1 MSMQSPTGGQLDF
14 QQIWTKVVD
23 YVDPRWLPGL
33 IVLALAG
40 LIYIVAGWI
49 LRRVEKR
56 LAARTETDLDDEF
69 LRALRKV
76 VRLTV
81 VAWAISQLLGQWVPV
96 LGTRPPEGGEWV
108 ANDVQPQDWVWGIW
122 TILVFFP
129 ISRFVGHVMATF
141 EQKVMSRSDTALDET
156 ALPMVNRFIR
166 FLVIAVGVLLALP
179 QLGIS
184 IAPLLGGAGV
194 LGLALSFAA
203 KDTLSNLIAG
213 VLLIM
218 DRPFK
223 VGDRIELWNAPR
235 ETGTWGDV
243 IEIGLRATKIR
254 NPDNLVVVVPN
265 NEIMRRDII
274 NYTMSGDDIRL
285 RIPFSCAYESDIE
298 RAKALLKEVAHE
310 VKGVKL
316 DPAPIVIVR
325 GFGPSEVN
333 LQLRVWIMEARSRR
347 RIADEITEK
356 AMVAFA
362 EAGVEIP
369 YPKRELYIRGDGGV
383 AGLLPTGE

>member
-1 MSMQSPTGGQLDF
+1 MDSLGYLQGL
-14 QQIWTKVVD
+14 WNEALR
-23 YVDPRWLPGL
+23 YAEPRWLPSL
-33 IVLALAG
+33 IVLLLAG
-40 LIYIVAGWI
+40 VIYIVAGGI
-49 LRRVEKR
+49 LHRVEKR
-56 LAARTETDLDDEF
+56 LAARTETELDDEF
-69 LRALRKV
+69 LRSLRKV

-81 VAWAISQLLGQWVPV
+81 VAWAVSQLLD
-96 LGTRPPEGGEWV
+96 EWV
-108 ANDVQPQDWVWGIW
+108 QPLAAVIDGVRELNDVQPQDWVWGIW
-122 TILVFFP
+122 TVLVFFP
-129 ISRFVGHVMATF
+129 ISRFVGHLMATF
-141 EQKVMSRSDTALDET
+141 EQKVMSRTDTALDET
-156 ALPMVNRFIR
+156 ALPMVNRFVR

-179 QLGIS
+179 QVGIS

-194 LGLALSFAA
+194 MGLALSFAA

-285 RIPFSCAYESDIE
+285 RIPFSCAYEADIE
-298 RAKALLKEVAHE
+298 RAKVLLKQVARE

-333 LQLRVWIMEARSRR
+333 LQLRVWVVEARSRR
-347 RIADEITEK
+347 RIADEITER

-362 EAGVEIP
+362 EAGLEIP
-369 YPKRELYIRGDGGV
+369 YPKRELYIKGGG
-383 AGLLPTGE
+383 AEGLLPSGG

>member
-1 MSMQSPTGGQLDF
+1 MDSQLDF
-14 QQIWTKVVD
+14 QQLWTDLVA
-23 YVDPRWLPGL
+23 YVEPRWLPSL
-33 IVLALAG
+33 IVLALTG

-81 VAWAISQLLGQWVPV
+81 VAWAISQLLGEWVPA
-96 LGTRPPEGGEWV
+96 LGTGSRETSDFL

-122 TILVFFP
+122 TVLVFFP
-129 ISRFVGHVMATF
+129 ISRFIGHLMATF
-141 EQKVMSRSDTALDET
+141 EQKVMSRTDTALDET
-156 ALPMVNRFIR
+156 ALPMVNRFVR

-179 QLGIS
+179 QVGIS

-194 LGLALSFAA
+194 MGLALSFAA

-298 RAKALLKEVAHE
+298 RAKALLKAVAPE

-333 LQLRVWIMEARSRR
+333 LQLRVWIVEARSRR

-369 YPKRELYIRGDGGV
+369 YPKRELYIRGGDV
-383 AGLLPTGE
+383 QGLLPSGE

>member
-1 MSMQSPTGGQLDF
+1 MDLPELQDL
-14 QQIWTKVVD
+14 WNNALA
-23 YVDPRWLPGL
+23 YVEPRWLPSL

-40 LIYIVAGWI
+40 IIYVVAGWI
-49 LRRVEKR
+49 LRRLDKR

-69 LRALRKV
+69 LRSLRKV

-81 VAWAISQLLGQWVPV
+81 VAWAIARLLAQWVPPLV
-96 LGTRPPEGGEWV
+96 TVTEGVREL
-108 ANDVQPQDWVWGIW
+108 NDVQPGDWVWGIW
-122 TILVFFP
+122 TILVFLP

-141 EQKVMSRSDTALDET
+141 EKRVMSRSDTALDET

-194 LGLALSFAA
+194 MGLALSFAA

-298 RAKALLKEVAHE
+298 RAKALLIEAAREVQ
-310 VKGVKL
+310 GVKL

-362 EAGVEIP
+362 GAGVEIP
-369 YPKRELYIRGDGGV
+369 YPKRELYIRGGGV
-383 AGLLPTGE
+383 AGLLPAGE

>member
-1 MSMQSPTGGQLDF
+1 MDLLGIDFSFDRLIELWNGVVNYSVPKLVPTVGS
-14 QQIWTKVVD
+14 
-23 YVDPRWLPGL
+23 
-33 IVLALAG
+33 VLLATVLYFVG
-40 LIYIVAGWI
+40 GWI
-49 LRRVEKR
+49 LRRVQKR
-56 LAARTETDLDDEF
+56 LAAKTETDLDDELVRT
-69 LRALRKV
+69 LRHAFK
-76 VRLTV
+76 LTV
-81 VAWAISQLLGQWVPV
+81 IAWALWQVVGFWVPI
-96 LGTRPPEGGEWV
+96 LGAENADGDWV
-108 ANDVQPQDWVWGIW
+108 AYATQPRDWVWGIW
-122 TILVFFP
+122 IAVVFFP
-129 ISRFVGHVMATF
+129 FSRFIGHLMRSFETRIISRTS
-141 EQKVMSRSDTALDET
+141 ETALDET
-156 ALPMVNRFIR
+156 ALPMVNRFVR
-166 FLVIAVGVLLALP
+166 FIVIAIGLLLAMTH
-179 QLGIS
+179 LGLEIG
-184 IAPLLGGAGV
+184 PLLAGAGV
-194 LGLALSFAA
+194 AGLALSLAA

-218 DRPFK
+218 DRPFQ

-298 RAKALLKEVAHE
+298 RAKVLLKEAAHE
-310 VKGVKL
+310 VQGVKL

-333 LQLRVWIMEARSRR
+333 LQLRVWILEARNRR

-356 AMVAFA
+356 SMVKFH

-369 YPKRELYIRGDGGV
+369 YPKRELYIKGG
-383 AGLLPTGE
+383 GEFPVG

>member
-1 MSMQSPTGGQLDF
+1 MDSL
-14 QQIWTKVVD
+14 VVD
-23 YVDPRWLPGL
+23 LQDLWGNAVDYAEPRWLPSL
-33 IVLALAG
+33 IVLAATG
-40 LIYIVAGWI
+40 IIYIVAGWI
-49 LRRVEKR
+49 LRRLEKR

-69 LRALRKV
+69 LRSLRKV
-76 VRLTV
+76 IRLTV
-81 VAWAISQLLGQWVPV
+81 VAWAISQLLGEWVPL
-96 LGTRPPEGGEWV
+96 LGTESPEGVWV

-141 EQKVMSRSDTALDET
+141 EQRVMSRTDTALDET

-179 QLGIS
+179 QLGIT

-194 LGLALSFAA
+194 LGLAVSFAA

-298 RAKALLKEVAHE
+298 RAKALLKEVAPT
-310 VKGVKL
+310 VKGVKM

-362 EAGVEIP
+362 GAGVEIP
-369 YPKRELYIRGDGGV
+369 YPKRELYIRGGGV
-383 AGLLPTGE
+383 QGLLPSGE

>member
-1 MSMQSPTGGQLDF
+1 MDSL
-14 QQIWTKVVD
+14 VVD
-23 YVDPRWLPGL
+23 LQDMWVEAVGYAGTRWLPSL
-33 IVLALAG
+33 IVLAAAG
-40 LIYIVAGWI
+40 IIYVVAGWI
-49 LRRVEKR
+49 LRRLEKR
-56 LAARTETDLDDEF
+56 LAARTETELDDEF
-69 LRALRKV
+69 LRSLRKV

-81 VAWAISQLLGQWVPV
+81 VAWAISQLLSEWVPPLV
-96 LGTRPPEGGEWV
+96 TVTEGVREL
-108 ANDVQPQDWVWGIW
+108 NDVQPQDWVWGIW
-122 TILVFFP
+122 TVLVFFP

-156 ALPMVNRFIR
+156 ALPMVNRFVR

-179 QLGIS
+179 KLGIS

-194 LGLALSFAA
+194 MGLALSFAA

-298 RAKALLKEVAHE
+298 RAKALLKEVAPT
-310 VKGVKL
+310 VKGVKM

-362 EAGVEIP
+362 GAGVEIP
-369 YPKRELYIRGDGGV
+369 YPKRELYIRGGGA
-383 AGLLPTGE
+383 AGLLPSGE

>member
-1 MSMQSPTGGQLDF
+1 M
-14 QQIWTKVVD
+14 WTNVLA
-23 YVDPRWLPGL
+23 YVEPLWLPSL
-33 IVLALAG
+33 IVLAVTG

-81 VAWAISQLLGQWVPV
+81 VAWAISQLLGEWMPPLEVGEPVP
-96 LGTRPPEGGEWV
+96 E
-108 ANDVQPQDWVWGIW
+108 VQPQDWVWGIW
-122 TILVFFP
+122 TVLVFFP

-141 EQKVMSRSDTALDET
+141 EQRVMSRTDTALDET
-156 ALPMVNRFIR
+156 ALPMVNRFVR

-179 QLGIS
+179 QVGIS

-362 EAGVEIP
+362 GAGVEIP
-369 YPKRELYIRGDGGV
+369 YPKRELYIRGDGGA

>member
-1 MSMQSPTGGQLDF
+1 MDSQLNL
-14 QQIWTKVVD
+14 QQLWTNVLA
-23 YVDPRWLPGL
+23 YVEPRWFPSL

-40 LIYIVAGWI
+40 IIYVVAGWI
-49 LRRVEKR
+49 LRRLQKR

-69 LRALRKV
+69 LRSLRKV

-81 VAWAISQLLGQWVPV
+81 VAWAISQLLSQWMPL
-96 LGTRPPEGGEWV
+96 LGTEPPEGGEWV

-122 TILVFFP
+122 TVLVFFP

-141 EQKVMSRSDTALDET
+141 EQKVMARTETALDET
-156 ALPMVNRFIR
+156 ALPMVNRFVR

-179 QLGIS
+179 QVGIG

-194 LGLALSFAA
+194 MGLALSFAA

-243 IEIGLRATKIR
+243 TEIGLRATKIR

-298 RAKALLKEVAHE
+298 RAKVLLKEVAHE

-356 AMVAFA
+356 AMLAFA
-362 EAGVEIP
+362 ESGVEIP
-369 YPKRELYIRGDGGV
+369 YPKRELYIRGGDV
-383 AGLLPTGE
+383 QGLLPSAE

>member
-1 MSMQSPTGGQLDF
+1 MVDLQGLWSNA
-14 QQIWTKVVD
+14 VD
-23 YVDPRWLPGL
+23 YAEPRWLPSL

-40 LIYIVAGWI
+40 IIFVVAGWI
-49 LRRVEKR
+49 LRRLQRR

-69 LRALRKV
+69 LRSLRKA

-81 VAWAISQLLGQWVPV
+81 VAWAISQLLGEWVPPLVTETADGEV
-96 LGTRPPEGGEWV
+96 L
-108 ANDVQPQDWVWGIW
+108 NDVQPQNWVWGIW
-122 TILVFFP
+122 TILVFLP
-129 ISRFVGHVMATF
+129 LSRFVGHLMTTF
-141 EQKVMSRSDTALDET
+141 ETRVMSRTDTALDET
-156 ALPMVNRFIR
+156 ALPMVNKFIR
-166 FLVIAVGVLLALP
+166 FLVVAVGVLLALP
-179 QLGIS
+179 QLGVT

-274 NYTMSGDDIRL
+274 NYTMSGEDIRL

-298 RAKALLKEVAHE
+298 RAKVLLKKAAGE
-310 VKGVKL
+310 VKGVKP
-316 DPAPIVIVR
+316 DPSPIVIVR

-333 LQLRVWIMEARSRR
+333 LQLRVWILEARHRR

-369 YPKRELYIRGDGGV
+369 YPKRELYIKAGGA
-383 AGLLPTGE
+383 AGRLPSGE